1 MFNDV
6 YTLTIFVC
14 SLLTEHQIVCDL
26 PLAKIPEAYT
36 TKHCGAAFCRGA
48 SSRNK
53 SNKWWIAIGQGYFL
67 LGLRSQDVTAVV
79 NVRDLTKFTKRKR
92 RLYISC
98 SHGESIVGK

>member
-1 MFNDV
+1 MV
-6 YTLTIFVC
+6 IIITYQSVR
-14 SLLTEHQIVCDL
+14 EG
-26 PLAKIPEAYT
+26 E
-36 TKHCGAAFCRGA
+36 
-48 SSRNK
+48 
-53 SNKWWIAIGQGYFL
+53 WWIAIGQGYFL